1 MTLFDK
7 LWKREYIFERFRDQ
21 HHFTSFYEKKKQQQ
35 QQQKKSKWIITIKE
49 EFNSFEQQ
57 KQNWARSVAAYSQH
71 VVFEVVWNE
80 VFIIAILVVSKD
92 LSLSLNI
99 YTAY

>member
-1 MTLFDK
+1 MKSKHRL
-7 LWKREYIFERFRDQ
+7 KRVFWDIQFKKRPRCFA
-21 HHFTSFYEKKKQQQ
+21 KKKQQQ
-35 QQQKKSKWIITIKE
+35 QKSKWIITIKE

-57 KQNWARSVAAYSQH
+57 KQKLNCARSVAAYSQH

-92 LSLSLNI
+92 LSLSFNI